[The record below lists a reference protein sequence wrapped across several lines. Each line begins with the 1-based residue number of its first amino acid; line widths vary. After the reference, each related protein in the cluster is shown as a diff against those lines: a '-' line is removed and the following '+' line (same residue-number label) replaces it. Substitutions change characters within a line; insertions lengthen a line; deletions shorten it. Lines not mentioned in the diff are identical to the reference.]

1 MPAPTN
7 QRHITWQE
15 AVEQGRRN
23 RRQAA
28 ILESRDGP
36 QIVAKSAAKPTS
48 RNVSTVR
55 K

>member
-1 MPAPTN
+1 MSKPEK

-28 ILESRDGP
+28 ILESRDGQTP
-36 QIVAKSAAKPTS
+36 LGKPEAQPIS
-48 RNVSTVR
+48 RRASTVR

>member
-1 MPAPTN
+1 MSKPEN
-7 QRHITWQE
+7 QRKLTWQE
-15 AVEQGRRN
+15 MVEQGRRN

-36 QIVAKSAAKPTS
+36 PPVVKPEARPIS
-48 RNVSTVR
+48 RRALTVR